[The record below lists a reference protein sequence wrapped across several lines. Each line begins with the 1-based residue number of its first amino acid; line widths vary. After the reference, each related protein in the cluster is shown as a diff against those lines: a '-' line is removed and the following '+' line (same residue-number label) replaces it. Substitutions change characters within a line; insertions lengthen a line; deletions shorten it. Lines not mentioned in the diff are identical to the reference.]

1 MLTIRVIILG
11 VVEPLTNDKIKETL
25 YNMPLEKTYEELL
38 ASKINPRNPS
48 AVLPVIYNLRKK
60 SFEKYK
66 SVAVERIAFSNGIVG
81 AAGTTAVFN
90 AIATPTCARGGII
103 TLAGTATYKLT
114 SGAVSYIKP
123 AINIIA
129 QIDNG
134 AKQVWALATQ
144 IGDNGAF
151 IFTIPGSITAKLTVG
166 PHYVYIDAASP
177 DNRPVRLV
185 ASDTSSEPTNPLWF
199 TRTFTITE

>member
-1 MLTIRVIILG
+1 
-11 VVEPLTNDKIKETL
+11 
-25 YNMPLEKTYEELL
+25 MPLEKTYEELL

-60 SFEKYK
+60 SVEKYK
-66 SVAVERIAFSNGIVG
+66 SVAVERIAFSNSIVG
-81 AAGTTAVFN
+81 AAGTTAIFDIIKN
-90 AIATPTCARGGII
+90 TSGQAQTTFARGDAIR
-103 TLAGTATYKLT
+103 LSGTATYKLT

-129 QIDNG
+129 QIDKG

-151 IFTIPGSITAKLTVG
+151 IFTIPGSITAQLTVG
-166 PHYVYIDAASP
+166 LHYVYIDAASP
-177 DNRPVRLV
+177 DNKAFRLFATV
-185 ASDTSSEPTNPLWF
+185 AEGGLSDDPQNQHYY
-199 TRTFTITE
+199 TRTFTITA